1 MKKKSMFLTVC
12 FICLMLLGA
21 CGTDSPKKTVSDALD
36 ALKVSDLET
45 ANTYFQ
51 NPLTD
56 ETVFQSLKNA
66 EDTDNLDFLQ
76 KFLASLQYEITA
88 AEEEKDTA
96 VVTATIQTIDIS
108 QVFSDYMTN
117 AMAYLFVDL
126 SQEELNEK
134 LMDTLFQALEDNAEN
149 LTSTEVNISLVK
161 EDGKWLIQPDT
172 ALIEALTGGIST
184 LFAE

>member
-1 MKKKSMFLTVC
+1 
-12 FICLMLLGA
+12 
-21 CGTDSPKKTVSDALD
+21 
-36 ALKVSDLET
+36 
-45 ANTYFQ
+45 
-51 NPLTD
+51 
-56 ETVFQSLKNA
+56 
-66 EDTDNLDFLQ
+66 
-76 KFLASLQYEITA
+76 
-88 AEEEKDTA
+88 
-96 VVTATIQTIDIS
+96 
-108 QVFSDYMTN
+108 MTN